1 VRLPLRIAVASL
13 NASFT
18 PLLQLQDCV
27 VGLLFAFMPVLAAS
41 GGSSG
46 FDVALLL
53 TVMGRVVLKL
63 AVLVGVAL
71 VVARVVLPP
80 TMRAL
85 QRRFGPDSFQ
95 LAAIAFCLVCALAT
109 AKQGISGEL
118 GAFAAGIMLSATD
131 QQEAVL
137 HHLGERRFRSTA
149 HPCPCALRSW
159 DLLLLLTVPHD
170 VPAAV
175 LGVE

>member
-1 VRLPLRIAVASL
+1 M
-13 NASFT
+13 
-18 PLLQLQDCV
+18 
-27 VGLLFAFMPVLAAS
+27 GLLFAFMPVLAAS

-137 HHLGERRFRSTA
+137 HHLGEQRFRSTA

-170 VPAAV
+170 
-175 LGVE
+175 